1 MEFKSNTYGDIY
13 GPAMELTTKEEADD
27 WWESAVE
34 NMVSRCDK
42 SREEAEDMVGQNL
55 GYWTGYYDTATAQRV
70 FELFAHRNVS
80 HPIFG
85 KRADVTPE
93 EAFNAGFEL
102 ARRAPRDGERETC
115 N

>member
-1 MEFKSNTYGDIY
+1 MEFKSNKYGDIY

-34 NMVSRCDK
+34 NLMGRWDK
-42 SREEAEDMVGQNL
+42 SREETEDVVGQNL

-70 FELFAHRNVS
+70 FKLFAHRNVS

-93 EAFNAGFEL
+93 EAFNTGVGLSQSRPA
-102 ARRAPRDGERETC
+102 
-115 N
+115 